1 MGMRRARGST
11 SSRGTCRYA
20 ASPEATPR
28 RAATSV
34 ATAALGLLILLAGAA
49 APLAAQTPREVQE
62 SRQRLEQIKAERE
75 QLERQR
81 QRLQGQVHDVQDE
94 LENLERQRQTTSR
107 IVNELDRQ
115 IDGLTS
121 QLDRATGELVL
132 AQDNLAERRAV
143 LERRLVDIYKRGNLY
158 TFQVLLAAE
167 SFGDLLRRYKY
178 LYLTSRQDR
187 QLLTDVEK
195 LRDRVSNR
203 RDEILSVRDQ
213 LDFSRNQ
220 RAEEVARYARLADA
234 RERRLG
240 TLQRSAQATDR
251 RLAELERDAAR
262 LNDLI
267 ASLERT
273 RLAEAARARRSPT
286 TADRPIPGAISTAS
300 IGRLDWPVEGA
311 VVYDFGRTSLESGA
325 EIRWNGIGIG
335 AAGGTPVRAVEG
347 GRVELVSRLSTY
359 GLTVLLTHGD
369 GYYSFYAQLAD
380 AAVRVGQTV
389 AKGEA
394 VGTVGGAATSYGP
407 HLHFEI
413 RGPGGAALDPTA
425 WLRRRR

>member
-115 IDGLTS
+115 IDGLSS

-273 RLAEAARARRSPT
+273 RLAEAARTRRSPT

-300 IGRLDWPVEGA
+300 IGRLDWPVEGNI
-311 VVYDFGRTSLESGA
+311 VYRFGRQTLPSGGV
-325 EIRWNGIGIG
+325 IRWNGIGIS
-335 AAGGTPVRAVEG
+335 APAGSPVQAVEA
-347 GRVELVSRLSTY
+347 GRVRLVETIGTY
-359 GLTVLLTHGD
+359 GLTVVVAHGN
-369 GYYSFYAQLAD
+369 GYYSIYSHLSGATVQPGVD
-380 AAVRVGQTV
+380 ITKGQV
-389 AKGEA
+389 I
-394 VGTVGGAATSYGP
+394 GTVGGQNTDYGA

-413 RGPGGAALDPTA
+413 RGDDQVAVDPLT
-425 WLRRRR
+425 WLRRR

>member
-1 MGMRRARGST
+1 MAVVFFAMV
-11 SSRGTCRYA
+11 A
-20 ASPEATPR
+20 AG
-28 RAATSV
+28 
-34 ATAALGLLILLAGAA
+34 GL

-62 SRQRLEQIKAERE
+62 SRARLEQIKAERE

-81 QRLQGQVHDVQDE
+81 QRQQGQVHDVQDE
-94 LENLERQRQTTSR
+94 LENLERQRQTTNR
-107 IVNELDRQ
+107 IVTELERQ

-121 QLDRATGELVL
+121 QMDRATGELVL

-195 LRDRVSNR
+195 LRDRVANR
-203 RDEILSVRDQ
+203 RDEIVSVRDQ
-213 LDFSRNQ
+213 LDFSRTQ
-220 RAEEVARYARLADA
+220 RAEEVARYGRLADQ

-262 LNDLI
+262 LNDMI

-286 TADRPIPGAISTAS
+286 TADRPIPGALSTAS
-300 IGRLDWPVEGA
+300 IGRLDWPVEGNI
-311 VVYDFGRTSLESGA
+311 VYRFGRQTLPTGGV
-325 EIRWNGIGIG
+325 IRWNGIGIS
-335 AAGGTPVRAVEG
+335 AASGSPVRAVEA
-347 GRVELVSRLSTY
+347 GRVRLVETIGTY
-359 GLTVLLTHGD
+359 GLTVVVAHGN
-369 GYYSFYAQLAD
+369 GYYSIYSHLSG
-380 AAVRVGQTV
+380 AAVQPGADIVKGQTI
-389 AKGEA
+389 
-394 VGTVGGAATSYGP
+394 GTVGGENTDYGA

-413 RGPGGAALDPTA
+413 RGTDQTAVDPLT
-425 WLRRRR
+425 WLRRR

>member
-115 IDGLTS
+115 IDGLSS

-300 IGRLDWPVEGA
+300 IGRLDWPVEGNI
-311 VVYDFGRTSLESGA
+311 VYRFGRQTLPSGGV
-325 EIRWNGIGIG
+325 IRWNGIGIS
-335 AAGGTPVRAVEG
+335 APAGSPVQAVEA
-347 GRVELVSRLSTY
+347 GRVRLVETIGTY
-359 GLTVLLTHGD
+359 GLTVVVAHGN
-369 GYYSFYAQLAD
+369 GYYSIHSHLSGATVQPGVD
-380 AAVRVGQTV
+380 ITKGQV
-389 AKGEA
+389 I
-394 VGTVGGAATSYGP
+394 GTVGGQNTDYGA

-413 RGPGGAALDPTA
+413 RGDDQVAVDPLT
-425 WLRRRR
+425 WLRRR

>member
-1 MGMRRARGST
+1 MAVVFFAMV
-11 SSRGTCRYA
+11 A
-20 ASPEATPR
+20 AG
-28 RAATSV
+28 
-34 ATAALGLLILLAGAA
+34 GL

-62 SRQRLEQIKAERE
+62 SRARLEQIKAERE

-94 LENLERQRQTTSR
+94 LENLERQRQTTNR
-107 IVNELDRQ
+107 IVTELERQ

-121 QLDRATGELVL
+121 QMDRATGELVL

-195 LRDRVSNR
+195 LRDRVANR
-203 RDEILSVRDQ
+203 RDEIVSVRDQ
-213 LDFSRNQ
+213 LDFSRTQ
-220 RAEEVARYARLADA
+220 RAEEVARYGRLADQ

-262 LNDLI
+262 LNDMI

-286 TADRPIPGAISTAS
+286 TADRPIPGALSTAS
-300 IGRLDWPVEGA
+300 IGRLDWPVEGNI
-311 VVYDFGRTSLESGA
+311 VYRFGRQTLPTGGV
-325 EIRWNGIGIG
+325 IRWNGIGIS
-335 AAGGTPVRAVEG
+335 AASGSPVRAVEA
-347 GRVELVSRLSTY
+347 GRVRLVETIGTY
-359 GLTVLLTHGD
+359 GLTVVVAHGN
-369 GYYSFYAQLAD
+369 GYYSIYSHLSG
-380 AAVRVGQTV
+380 AAVQPGADIVKGQTI
-389 AKGEA
+389 
-394 VGTVGGAATSYGP
+394 GTVGGENTDYGA

-413 RGPGGAALDPTA
+413 RGTDQTAVDPLT
-425 WLRRRR
+425 WLRRR